1 MTGKIFINYRRG
13 DDAGFTHALYLHL
26 ESEYAS
32 GDLFM
37 DVEGHIKPGDDFF
50 EVINAQIA
58 TCDVVLAVIGP
69 RWAELLA
76 ERKGDPDDFVAI
88 EIKAAFDQGKRVI
101 PVLVGR
107 ASMPRAD
114 SLPEA
119 IRPLARRNAVGLRPE
134 RFNVDCHGLV
144 AALKQS
150 LAAAEQERA
159 ARTEVEHFARRST
172 RIFEAPDKAMRAL
185 VFPSDINRDATQ
197 RLAHRPQMESR
208 VVIRSSAGDT
218 VMSKDYSSP
227 SGEHGDYV
235 DHGKWSPDSQFF
247 VYSLMSSGGHSPWRM
262 PIMVYSRKKER
273 IAKFSD
279 MIGGYPTL
287 SGEFKF
293 AGPHT
298 LVVTTWKQPGALEDR
313 VPISV
318 DLDAAFENEKL
329 PQWPPASD

>member
-1 MTGKIFINYRRG
+1 MAGKIFINYRRG
-13 DDAGFTHALYLHL
+13 DDAGFTRALYHQL
-26 ESEYAS
+26 ESEFAL

-37 DVEGHIKPGDDFF
+37 DVEDIKPGDDFF

-58 TCDVVLAVIGP
+58 PCDVVLVVIGP

-76 ERKGDPDDFVAI
+76 ARKGSPDDFVAI

-101 PVLVGR
+101 PVLVGG

-119 IRPLARRNAVGLRPE
+119 IRPLARRNAVALRHE
-134 RFNVDCHGLV
+134 RFKVDCRGLV
-144 AALKQS
+144 AALKES

-159 ARTEVEHFARRST
+159 SRTETDFARRST

-185 VFPSDINRDATQ
+185 VFPSDINRDAMQ
-197 RLAHRPQMESR
+197 GLAHPPQMESR

-227 SGEHGDYV
+227 DSEHGYYV

-287 SGEFKF
+287 SGDFKF

-298 LVVTTWKQPGALEDR
+298 LVATTWKQPGALEDR